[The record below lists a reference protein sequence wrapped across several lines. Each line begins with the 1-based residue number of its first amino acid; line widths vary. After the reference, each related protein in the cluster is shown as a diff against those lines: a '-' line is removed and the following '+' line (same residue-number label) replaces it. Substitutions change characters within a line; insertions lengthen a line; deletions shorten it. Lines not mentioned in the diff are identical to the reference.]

1 MREWSWLW
9 VASSI
14 KEKFYFSFN
23 YGIKGYSFLAQLTTS
38 LFSLQ
43 SIFNFIYSHSIP
55 YLFSFLAC
63 PIQWSLLSWKTS
75 VGDRGGRNWCC
86 CCVCLLFSRSVGLG
100 PAQLTH
106 KKRATQHQWRRT
118 LHPRLLFHSLY
129 LVYCSPPAHKPPN
142 ESSCSLRENRN

>member
-1 MREWSWLW
+1 MKWFAAA
-9 VASSI
+9 ASSI

-63 PIQWSLLSWKTS
+63 PIGEAKDKRGIGLIKAREMKWS
-75 VGDRGGRNWCC
+75 
-86 CCVCLLFSRSVGLG
+86 
-100 PAQLTH
+100 
-106 KKRATQHQWRRT
+106 
-118 LHPRLLFHSLY
+118 
-129 LVYCSPPAHKPPN
+129 
-142 ESSCSLRENRN
+142 